1 MSMEA
6 PERQTAKGEAE
17 KVYRKV
23 YRERKAHAL
32 EVLEVI
38 FAKGFEDFWMQKVL
52 ERRQSMAESLAISR
66 NNL

>member
-1 MSMEA
+1 
-6 PERQTAKGEAE
+6 
-17 KVYRKV
+17 
-23 YRERKAHAL
+23 L